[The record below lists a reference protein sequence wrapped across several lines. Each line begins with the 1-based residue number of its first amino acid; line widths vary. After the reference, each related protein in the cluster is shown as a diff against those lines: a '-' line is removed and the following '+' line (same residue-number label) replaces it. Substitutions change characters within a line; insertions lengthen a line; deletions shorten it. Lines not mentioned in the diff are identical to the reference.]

1 MKAMLKKVLSVLL
14 VVTITAGVAITGT
27 LAYLTDR
34 DSEAN
39 VFTVG
44 DVSIDLDEDFEQGS
58 ELIPG
63 VDIEKEATI
72 TNTGKND
79 AYVWMTLA
87 IPSVLD
93 VPEAASD
100 NVIHWNVPG
109 AFWDAYYNQEKYINS
124 AIENGYLPEGST
136 GVAADKT
143 WNVDDAVAMYKT
155 TIDEVEYNVYTL
167 LYNSAIKPGE
177 TTNIGLN
184 KVYMDDHI
192 DIDPNGD
199 WYHVLG
205 GEVKG
210 PFWNTATNGNPVIY
224 VSTYAMQSEGLTDAN
239 VDGVIDVKDAYA
251 LYNTQWDNDDTLTNG
266 SNGDEWAEV
275 TQVASNTEL
284 DQAIKDGA
292 TTIVLGDGNYIIP
305 DSAKGK
311 TLNIIGS
318 GDTVIVAENDGASEG
333 NGDYSFDGATVTFQN
348 VTINTTGTYFP
359 GYPRMKGTF
368 VNCTINGVYTLYES
382 SSFENC
388 TFNVTGDFY
397 NVWTWGAAE
406 ATFDGCTFNCDGK
419 AVLLYGTANTKL
431 TMNNCVFNDN
441 GDDTVTGKTA
451 IEIGNDYGK
460 SYEVIVNNAT
470 VNGFAENSNGIPTN
484 TTLWSNKN
492 SMGTDK
498 LNVVVDGA
506 DVY

>member
-44 DVSIDLDEDFEQGS
+44 DVSIDLNEDFNQGAT
-58 ELIPG
+58 LIPG
-63 VDIEKEATI
+63 VDIEKKPTI

-79 AYVWMTLA
+79 AYVWATVA
-87 IPSVLD
+87 
-93 VPEAASD
+93 
-100 NVIHWNVPG
+100 VPG
-109 AFWDAYYNQEKYINS
+109 SLDEVIEFVNQNDTDWDWTS
-124 AIENGYLPEGST
+124 
-136 GVAADKT
+136 VAA
-143 WNVDDAVAMYKT
+143 ME
-155 TIDEVEYNVYTL
+155 EVEINGAKYTVL
-167 LYNSAIKPGE
+167 TALHEEILAKDAETSALFEKVKLNE
-177 TTNIGLN
+177 T
-184 KVYMDDHI
+184 V
-192 DIDPNGD
+192 DIDPNGQ
-199 WYHVLG
+199 WYTVVNG
-205 GEVKG
+205 
-210 PFWNTATNGNPVIY
+210 TATDLNWNNSNGNPIIY
-224 VSTYAMQSEGLTDAN
+224 VSAYAMQSEGLTDAN

-498 LNVVVDGA
+498 LNVVVDGT